1 MAFFWML
8 LSDPNIQTFSIGIA
22 VFFFVKYIFEKFF
35 NVKKDELIVK
45 EKEKIKTV
53 QGNFVEEIV
62 KKEEKATEV
71 FACGD
76 IKAKEDASVKCCSDK
91 KEDSCCQT
99 KDKNDKKEDGC
110 CQSKDKNDKKE
121 DSCCKTK
128 DKKFTKKAPKKEDF
142 VKSGP
147 VSQVTIIYG
156 TTTGKSEYFAKQLEK
171 TVNAS
176 GVDVEVINA
185 AEFGGDPEDR
195 MTALGKAERRTLLVI
210 IMSTYE
216 GGTPPESAKWFY
228 DWIIDFG
235 KDFRVQHSL
244 FKGMDYAVFG
254 LGDSLYAESGNYN
267 TVAKNL
273 DKTLHMLSASRLHPL
288 GLGDENVAE
297 SKNGGTEGDWEVWSE
312 GLVGRI
318 QNKSEKSESTDEGI
332 EDATP
337 SEESDSEDDVSAEE
351 EDMDD
356 GLVDL
361 EDIGTMMKNAARKK
375 QESLSS
381 EPKEMVTPMLKK
393 SLTKQGYKII
403 GSHSGVKLCRWT
415 KAMLRG
421 RGGCYKH
428 TFYGIESHR
437 CMETT
442 PSLACANK
450 CVFCW
455 RHHSNPVGTE
465 WRWQM
470 DSAEFILQGAL
481 DAHYKMINEFK
492 GVPGVLPDKLA
503 EGMQAKHCALS
514 LVGEPIMYPE
524 INKYVKL
531 LHSKGISSFLVTNA
545 QFPDAIK
552 AMGPCTQTYVS
563 IDASTKESLKKIDRP
578 LFKDFWERFISS
590 LEELAKKGQRT
601 VYRLTLVKGMN
612 AEEIKNYAELVALG
626 NPDIIEIKGVTFCG
640 SSKASSLTMENV
652 PWHDEVLGFVQDF
665 TDRLPDYEIA
675 SEHEHSNCVL
685 VAHKKFR
692 VDGVWNTWIDYDKF
706 HQLVQRHYATDGAE
720 TFGPTDYMAPT
731 PLWAV
736 YGANERGFD
745 PKETRWHRKGK
756 REENVDGGCG

>member
-8 LSDPNIQTFSIGIA
+8 LNDPNVQTFSIGIA
-22 VFFFVKYIFEKFF
+22 VFFVVKYFFERFF
-35 NVKKDELIVK
+35 NEKTTKTTTNVKQDDLIVKVK
-45 EKEKIKTV
+45 EKEKV
-53 QGNFVEEIV
+53 VEDVV
-62 KKEEKATEV
+62 KNEEKVTEDC
-71 FACGD
+71 ACGD
-76 IKAKEDASVKCCSDK
+76 KKVEGDSNAQCCSDK
-91 KEDSCCQT
+91 KEDSCCE
-99 KDKNDKKEDGC
+99 K
-110 CQSKDKNDKKE
+110 
-121 DSCCKTK
+121 K
-128 DKKFTKKAPKKEDF
+128 DKKFTKKSPKESF
-142 VKSGP
+142 AKSGP
-147 VSQVTIIYG
+147 VAQVTIIYG
-156 TTTGKSEYFAKQLEK
+156 TTTGKSEFFAKQLEK
-171 TVNAS
+171 TVAAS

-244 FKGMDYAVFG
+244 FKGLDYAVFG
-254 LGDSLYAESGNYN
+254 LGDSLYGESGNYN

-297 SKNGGTEGDWEVWSE
+297 SKHGGTEEDWNAWSE

-318 QNKSEKSESTDEGI
+318 KNKNEKSDSTDEGI
-332 EDATP
+332 DDATP
-337 SEESDSEDDVSAEE
+337 SEESDSEEDVS
-351 EDMDD
+351 EDEDADD

-465 WRWQM
+465 WRWKM

-503 EGMQAKHCALS
+503 EGMEAKHCALS

-552 AMGPCTQTYVS
+552 QMDPCTQTYVS

-578 LFKDFWERFISS
+578 LFKDFWERFIAS

-612 AEEIKNYAELVALG
+612 AEEIENYAELVALG
-626 NPDIIEIKGVTFCG
+626 KPDLIEIKGVTFCG

-652 PWHDEVLGFVQDF
+652 PWHEEVLGFVKDF

-685 VAHKKFR
+685 VCNKKFL
-692 VDGVWNTWIDYDKF
+692 VDGVWHTWIDYDKF
-706 HQLVQRHYATDGAE
+706 HQLVQRHYATDGKE
-720 TFGPTDYMAPT
+720 SFGAYDYMAPT
-731 PLWAV
+731 PSWAV

-745 PKETRWHRKGK
+745 PRETRWHRKGK